1 PDALLIASGPLL
13 VPFPK
18 EVVSSNGIPKNTM
31 LDSLNE
37 VFVSM
42 SPKEQPALVLS
53 GVIKKESKRSK
64 IFVNLP
70 K

>member
-1 PDALLIASGPLL
+1 
-13 VPFPK
+13 
-18 EVVSSNGIPKNTM
+18 M

-64 IFVNLP
+64 IFVNSEP
-70 K
+70 NPEGNYVYV

>member
-1 PDALLIASGPLL
+1 
-13 VPFPK
+13 
-18 EVVSSNGIPKNTM
+18 M

-53 GVIKKESKRSK
+53 GVINNESRRSK
-64 IFVNLP
+64 IFVNSEP
-70 K
+70 NPDGNYAYV

>member
-1 PDALLIASGPLL
+1 
-13 VPFPK
+13 
-18 EVVSSNGIPKNTM
+18 VVSSSGIPKNTIFA
-31 LDSLNE
+31 SLNV
-37 VFVSM
+37 VFASI
-42 SPKEQPALVLS
+42 SPKEHPAAVLS